1 MQKYFKDVI
10 IDKVSVPYSITP
22 IDLDYYFVLD
32 FEANCIENGRLVCQ
46 EIIEFPVGV
55 VNARSYCLEVQPS

>member
-1 MQKYFKDVI
+1 MI
-10 IDKVSVPYSITP
+10 IDKISVPHKITP

-32 FEANCIENGRLVCQ
+32 FEANCIQKGRLECQ

-55 VNARSYCLEVQPS
+55 INARSHCLEVKYI